1 MFNYIKGIVK
11 DKIEGSIVVE
21 NNGIGYDFFVS
32 TNTLV
37 NVNEGDEVVI
47 YSYFQVRED
56 GVALFGFY
64 SKEEKAM
71 FLNLITVNGVGPK
84 MAIGIL
90 SGSSLSDL
98 GNAILR
104 EDVSFIS
111 KIKGCGKKTAER
123 IVLDLKDKI
132 DAFGIVKAQSNAS
145 SADVGVINEAVEVLV
160 SLGTTKNQALSIVT
174 GVAGAD
180 DTVETLVEKA
190 LKNMG

>member
-11 DKIEGSIVVE
+11 DKSEGVVVVE
-21 NNGIGYDFFVS
+21 NNGIGFEFFVS
-32 TNTLV
+32 NNTIF
-37 NVNEGDEVVI
+37 NINEGDEVVL

-64 SKEEKAM
+64 SKEEKDM

-104 EDVSFIS
+104 EDVAFIS

-123 IVLDLKDKI
+123 IVLDLRDKI
-132 DAFGIVKAQSNAS
+132 DAFGIVKVENKETL
-145 SADVGVINEAVEVLV
+145 DVSVVNEAVEVLV
-160 SLGTTKNQALSIVT
+160 SLGTPKNQALTLVSS
-174 GVAGAD
+174 VAKQD
-180 DTVETLVEKA
+180 DSVETLVERA

>member
-1 MFNYIKGIVK
+1 MFSYIKGIIK
-11 DKIEGSIVVE
+11 DKLEGAIVVE

-132 DAFGIVKAQSNAS
+132 DAFGILKVQSNAS
-145 SADVGVINEAVEVLV
+145 SADVSVVNEAVEVLV

-174 GVAGAD
+174 GVASAD

>member
-21 NNGIGYDFFVS
+21 NNGIGYEFFVS

-145 SADVGVINEAVEVLV
+145 SADVSVINEAVEVLV